1 MPKTGTLLRAAIWK
15 CFSVQLPK
23 EHCVWER
30 SQSSP
35 ILVLLI
41 RVTCRWIW
49 VWCIG
54 GNDTKT
60 EVLGERSALTSL
72 GPPQISHGLTWDR
85 TIVSAVGGRR
95 LTAWGTAMNNTLYVK
110 VEVVPLREQIRCSSF
125 IKTNRCRKMICTH
138 TLIYHQWHN
147 YSHVKGLLVS
157 ACLHS
162 IVTAFYAWCYHTVVL
177 HKRSFETLGTACTR
191 LIVGRDSVVGVETRY
206 GLEGSG
212 IESPWGRDFPH
223 RPWSL
228 PSILYNVYRVSFPGV
243 KRPGR
248 GANHPLPS
256 NAEVKGRIELYLY
269 SPSGPSWP
277 VVGRISN

>member
-1 MPKTGTLLRAAIWK
+1 MPKTVTLLRAAIWK

-35 ILVLLI
+35 ILVLLV

-54 GNDTKT
+54 GNDNDGQKT
-60 EVLGERSALTSL
+60 EVLGERSALMSL

-95 LTAWGTAMNNTLYVK
+95 LTAWGTAMNNTLYGK
-110 VEVVPLREQIRCSSF
+110 VEVVPLREQIRCSF
-125 IKTNRCRKMICTH
+125 IQTNRCRKMICMH

-147 YSHVKGLLVS
+147 YSRVKGLLVS
-157 ACLHS
+157 ACLHN
-162 IVTAFYAWCYHTVVL
+162 IVSTLYAWYYYTVVL

-191 LIVGRDSVVGVETRY
+191 LIVGRDGVVGVETRY
-206 GLEGSG
+206 GLEGTG
-212 IESPWGRDFPH
+212 MESPWGRDFPH
-223 RPWSL
+223 ASRPALESAQPPIQCVPGL
-228 PSILYNVYRVSFPGV
+228 FPGG
-243 KRPGR
+243 KAA
-248 GANHPLPS
+248 GAW
-256 NAEVKGRIELYLY
+256 R
-269 SPSGPSWP
+269 
-277 VVGRISN
+277 